1 MMPLTETLFRNAT
14 LVTLMPTTRFTFASG
29 ILLLVLIEVTVLA
42 VHDRWMAPVP
52 VEAPAALVAAEA
64 LPAWMVA
71 PPTPTIELG
80 PLEPVIHHAAPL
92 AHDWMTVVALVTAYT
107 PGVESCGDSADG
119 RTSTNR
125 STDTHPY
132 GIAADGAVLP
142 PGSLIKVPEY
152 MDVSFPDRA
161 WEVDD
166 TGGAMRQDFRKH
178 YIVHL
183 DLRYRTV
190 VSAVKVGRQWMEIS
204 VDVTGWPADKRERLH
219 IAAMNGWAMRGNGII
234 PK

>member
-1 MMPLTETLFRNAT
+1 MTDRLFSLHVVLGAH
-14 LVTLMPTTRFTFASG
+14 LLA
-29 ILLLVLIEVTVLA
+29 LLVLVAWDGLSPHQLA
-42 VHDRWMAPVP
+42 PKPAPIVDQSPQPESPEITWANMGFPPAPVASI
-52 VEAPAALVAAEA
+52 E
-64 LPAWMVA
+64 
-71 PPTPTIELG
+71 PPKLS
-80 PLEPVIHHAAPL
+80 A
-92 AHDWMTVVALVTAYT
+92 DWMTVVALVTAYT

-125 STDTHPY
+125 STDIHPY

-142 PGSLIKVPEY
+142 AGSLIKVPEY

-166 TGGAMRQDFRKH
+166 TGGDMRKNFREH

-190 VSAVKVGRQWMEIS
+190 VSANKVGRQWMEIS
-204 VDVTGWPADKRERLH
+204 VNIAGWPAEKRERLRYASH
-219 IAAMNGWAMRGNGII
+219 HGWWMREEGKL
-234 PK
+234 P

>member
-1 MMPLTETLFRNAT
+1 MTDRLFSLHA
-14 LVTLMPTTRFTFASG
+14 
-29 ILLLVLIEVTVLA
+29 ILGSALLALLVLVVWDGMSRPDQLSS
-42 VHDRWMAPVP
+42 APVADRGP
-52 VEAPAALVAAEA
+52 RPESPMVTWANMGIPPLQLASVE
-64 LPAWMVA
+64 
-71 PPTPTIELG
+71 PPKPS
-80 PLEPVIHHAAPL
+80 AN
-92 AHDWMTVVALVTAYT
+92 WMTVVALVTAYT

-125 STDTHPY
+125 STDVHPY

-166 TGGAMRQDFRKH
+166 TGGDMRKNFRDH

-190 VSAVKVGRQWMEIS
+190 VSANKVGRQWMEIS
-204 VDVTGWPADKRERLH
+204 VNVTGWSDEKRERLRLASH
-219 IAAMNGWAMRGNGII
+219 HGWWMREEGQL

>member
-1 MMPLTETLFRNAT
+1 MLSKA
-14 LVTLMPTTRFTFASG
+14 V
-29 ILLLVLIEVTVLA
+29 LLLVLVEVTGLA
-42 VHDRWMAPVP
+42 VYDTLVGRPERYP
-52 VEAPAALVAAEA
+52 APAAVQVPHTR
-64 LPAWMVA
+64 PADV
-71 PPTPTIELG
+71 PPTPT
-80 PLEPVIHHAAPL
+80 AADAVPL
-92 AHDWMTVVALVTAYT
+92 AVWQPPVAPKTEWLTVVALVTAYT

-125 STDTHPY
+125 STDVHPY

-142 PGSLIKVPEY
+142 PGSLIRVPEY

-166 TGGAMRQDFRKH
+166 TGGDMRASFRNH

-190 VSAVKVGRQWMEIS
+190 VSANKIGRQWME
-204 VDVTGWPADKRERLH
+204 VDVNVTGWPVDRRARLEV
-219 IAAMNGWAMRGNGII
+219 ASKNGRRMRGEGKL